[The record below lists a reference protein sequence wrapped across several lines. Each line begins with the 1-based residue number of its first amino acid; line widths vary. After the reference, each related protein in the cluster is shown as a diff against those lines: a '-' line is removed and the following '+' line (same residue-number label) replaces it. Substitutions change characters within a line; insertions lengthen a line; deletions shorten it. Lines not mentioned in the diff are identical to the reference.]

1 MSNNQSTIADYN
13 TNGTVILTPA
23 LANKLAG
30 DGNSKFAKHVI
41 VTSVNHE
48 APNVQWQDVDRLQ
61 LTQLSSRV
69 PSSKLVY
76 DIQQSTYSNTN
87 SINAITRNITSISND
102 VSSLQQ
108 DIQYLT
114 SNTDIINIRNGLIEL
129 SSNLS
134 GLFCQHAVKFIG
146 VSETDPLCGIVTIDG
161 NRYVVSTDFNESN
174 NGNIVYYKTTVKNHQ
189 QHDGSHD
196 QHEPE
201 EAITVMYAYIYAN
214 GIWND
219 SASIQFDDV
228 GSFHRFG
235 YSFYNNLST
244 LIHDDMV
251 CDFANIKISKI
262 SGLQDE
268 INQNIIDHE
277 YLSSRISSLNNSLSI
292 YQLKENSEASAI
304 IFDQNIA
311 NTNIRID
318 TLSNKLSN
326 YLPKSVRANTID
338 NSTVYMPTNYAV
350 NKKFNEINNSINT
363 TNTNLKLS
371 VNSLE
376 QTADEIRTALKL
388 SVDNILNML
397 SATLRPEPNS
407 VNRYNQIINDY
418 TWK

>member
-41 VTSVNHE
+41 VTSVNPE
-48 APNVQWQDVDRLQ
+48 APNVQWNEVDKLQ
-61 LTQLSSRV
+61 LTHLSSRV

-87 SINAITRNITSISND
+87 SINVLTRNITSISST

-108 DIQYLT
+108 DIQQLT
-114 SNTDIINIRNGLIEL
+114 SNTDIINIRNDLAEL
-129 SSNLS
+129 SANLS
-134 GLFCQHAVKFIG
+134 GLFCQHAVRFIG

-161 NRYVVSTDFNESN
+161 NRYVVSSDFNESN
-174 NGNIVYYKTTVKNHQ
+174 NGNIVYYKTTLSNHQ

-201 EAITVMYAYIYAN
+201 EVITVMYAYIYAN

-219 SASIQFDDV
+219 SGSIQFDDV

-251 CDFANIKISKI
+251 CDFANIKITKI

-268 INQNIIDHE
+268 INQNIIDHA
-277 YLSSRISSLNNSLSI
+277 YLSSKISSLDTDLSV
-292 YQLKENSEASAI
+292 YQLKANSEASAI
-304 IFDQNIA
+304 VFDQSIVD
-311 NTNIRID
+311 TNIRID

-326 YLPKSVRANTID
+326 YLPTSVRVNNIT
-338 NSTVYMPTNYAV
+338 NSTVTMPSNYAV
-350 NKKFNEINNSINT
+350 NQKFNEINTRINT
-363 TNTNLKLS
+363 TNTNLTLS
-371 VNSLE
+371 VGSLE
-376 QTADEIRTALKL
+376 QTASEIRTALQL
-388 SVDNILNML
+388 SVDNLLNIL

-407 VNRYNQIINDY
+407 VNRHNQIINNY
-418 TWK
+418 TWQ